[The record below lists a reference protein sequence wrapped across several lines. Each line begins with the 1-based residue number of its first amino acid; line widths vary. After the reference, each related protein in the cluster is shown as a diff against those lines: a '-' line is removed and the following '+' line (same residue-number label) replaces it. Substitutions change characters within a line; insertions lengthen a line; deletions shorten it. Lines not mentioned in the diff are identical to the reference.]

1 MWGKREVMRRGGEM
15 SERGREERRRRREE
29 ERKLGLLTYL
39 ILIFLSSW
47 ILFSLR

>member
-29 ERKLGLLTYL
+29 EKTRGANVSY
-39 ILIFLSSW
+39 SH
-47 ILFSLR
+47 FSLFMDFVLS